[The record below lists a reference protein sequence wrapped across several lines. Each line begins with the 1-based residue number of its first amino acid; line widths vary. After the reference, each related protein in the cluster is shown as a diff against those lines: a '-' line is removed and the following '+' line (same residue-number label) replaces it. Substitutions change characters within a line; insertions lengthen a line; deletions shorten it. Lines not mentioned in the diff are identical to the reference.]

1 MAKERGRIISTEIWF
16 QKYRILG
23 QLGEGGTG
31 SVFLAE
37 HIRLKYFRAIKR
49 IRKSHPAYE
58 QLMQEADIL
67 KDLIHPGI
75 PQIYDVEEDGEYSYI
90 VMEYVK
96 GLSLKDL
103 CLKQG
108 RIREAEIIKICLQ
121 ICEVFQ
127 LLHSAEQPILYLDLK
142 PGNIIVEES
151 KIKIIDFG
159 AAKKTGEN
167 RNSISMGTRGFA
179 APEQYTLEGVDRQ
192 SDIYGLGNLM
202 LFMAVNAVGA
212 AGLKLLEAEKE
223 YSRAFKELVFQ
234 CLKYNKA
241 ERMETIDQIAERLL
255 LLNPKEG
262 EGLPDREG
270 ASVVAAFAGVQPRCG
285 VTLICLMLTEY
296 LCRQGQKAVYV
307 EAGNKKDVQ
316 RLYLRESSWTC
327 PILCGEPEHLKNKYQ
342 EYEVFVCDYGV
353 YQEAGEAFWEKDTV
367 CLVTGARPWEMELW
381 ESAEKEILR
390 RKFHEKDGRKRQLYF
405 LVNLISAREFFSLVK
420 EKKIS
425 CLRMPYREKVLEEDK
440 ELSELAERLFKRSFY
455 EEKGTKASKNS
466 LFGWCRT
473 WCRSNPYRY
482 FTGRIFR
489 RKKRGTNAVFRSK

>member
-1 MAKERGRIISTEIWF
+1 MAKGRGKIISTEIWF
-16 QKYRILG
+16 HKYRILG

-75 PQIYDVEEDGEYSYI
+75 PQIYDVEEDKEYSYI

-108 RIREAEIIKICLQ
+108 RIREAEIINICLQ

-127 LLHSAEQPILYLDLK
+127 LLHSAEQSILYLDLK
-142 PGNIIVEES
+142 PSNIIVEES
-151 KIKIIDFG
+151 RIKIIDFG
-159 AAKKTGEN
+159 AARRAGEN

-179 APEQYTLEGVDRQ
+179 APEQYILEGADRQ
-192 SDIYGLGNLM
+192 SDIYGLGGLM
-202 LFMAVNAVGA
+202 LFMAAGA
-212 AGLKLLEAEKE
+212 AGGAGLKLLETEDG

-241 ERMETIDQIAERLL
+241 ERIETIDQIMERLL
-255 LLNPKEG
+255 VLSSKEG
-262 EGLPDREG
+262 KRLPDRRE
-270 ASVVAAFAGVQPRCG
+270 ASVIAAFAGVQPRCG

-307 EAGNKKDVQ
+307 EAGSKKDVQ
-316 RLYLRESSWTC
+316 RLYLKESRWTC

-342 EYEVFVCDYGV
+342 EYEVFICDYGV
-353 YQEAGEAFWEKDTV
+353 YREAGEHFWETDV
-367 CLVTGARPWEMELW
+367 ICLVTGARPWEMELW
-381 ESAEKEILR
+381 ETAEKEILQ
-390 RKFHEKDGRKRQLYF
+390 RKFHEKDGKKGQLYF
-405 LVNLISAREFFSLVK
+405 LVNLVSAREFFSLAK
-420 EKKIS
+420 EKRVS
-425 CLRMPYREKVLEEDK
+425 CLRMPYREKVLENDK
-440 ELSELAERLFKRSFY
+440 ELSGLAERLFKRSFY
-455 EEKGTKASKNS
+455 EKKGAGASKNS
-466 LFGWCRT
+466 LFGRCRT

-489 RKKRGTNAVFRSK
+489 RKKRGTDAVFRSK